1 MNISLQNTDNASA
14 LLTVKL
20 DKSDYQERVDKAL
33 KKLRQNMNMPGFR
46 KGMVPMGLIKRQFGA
61 SVIVEEVNKLLQEK
75 VYEYIRD
82 NKVNVLGEPLPN
94 EEKQQPVDFE
104 HQEEVEFFFDL
115 ALAPEFKTELSKDD
129 TVPYYDITVS
139 DEMVDR
145 QVSSYRQRNGKYEK
159 ADSYQD
165 KDMLK
170 GHLAELD
177 ADGSVKADGLKVENV
192 VMMPSYFKNDGQKQ
206 LFATAKTNDVVTF
219 NPYTAYDESQVELAS
234 FLKIDKEK
242 VEEHKGDFSFQINE
256 ITRFVE
262 GELDQAL
269 FDQVFGEGT
278 VKSEEE
284 FKAKIRETI
293 QTQLVSDSD
302 YKFLLDARDLL
313 VTKIGKLEFNDTLLK
328 RIMLLNNRDKGEEF
342 VTENYDKSIQEL
354 TWHLIKEQLVK
365 ENEIKIEQADVLEQA
380 KKTAIAQFAQYGMIN
395 VPDDAVENYAKEIL
409 KKQENVQAMADRA
422 VEAKISLCLKDKVT
436 LEHKSISMEE
446 FTKMF
451 D

>member
-115 ALAPEFKTELSKDD
+115 VLAPEFKTELSKDD

-219 NPYTAYDESQVELAS
+219 NPYTAYDGSQVELAS